1 MLVKITLKLTIR
13 RRPIQVNH
21 RLEKLAGWLKHEQME
36 LAMIQDPANLF
47 YLTGFECEPH
57 ERLIA
62 LFAFPGEEPFMIL
75 PKMEMDRLKDSGWT
89 YGITAYE
96 DTDNPWDAISSLLDD
111 RKLLPFQSA
120 AVEPDHLSYARAQS
134 LLRLSPEAK
143 LISISSQLEAMRAV
157 KDETEIQS
165 AKKAA
170 RFADMAVETGI
181 EALKPGCTEL
191 EVVARI
197 EYEMKGQGIR
207 EMSFST
213 MVLFGEKSGDP
224 HGIPGTRRLQEGDLV
239 LFDLGVIVEGYASD
253 ITRTVAFGSI
263 SEEANRIYETVRKA
277 QEAALAQCR
286 PQTPMMEVDRAAR
299 RVIGEA
305 GYGAHFPHRIG
316 HGLGISTHEYP
327 SLHGNNS
334 DLLSEGMIITVEP
347 GIYVPGIGG
356 VRIEDDLVIT
366 AEGHQVLTRF
376 PKELQIVK

>member
-1 MLVKITLKLTIR
+1 MH
-13 RRPIQVNH
+13 VNH
-21 RLEKLAGWLKHEQME
+21 RLEKLSGWLKHEQIE

-57 ERLIA
+57 ERLIS
-62 LFAFPGEEPFMIL
+62 LFAFPEQEPFIIL
-75 PKMEMDRLKDSGWT
+75 PKLEMDRLKDSGWA
-89 YGITAYE
+89 YGITPYE
-96 DTDNPWDAISSLLDD
+96 DTDNPWEAIHSLLND
-111 RKLLPFQSA
+111 RKLLPFQSV
-120 AVEPDHLSYARAQS
+120 AVEPDHLSYNRSQA
-134 LLRLSPEAK
+134 LLQLSPEAK
-143 LISISSQLEAMRAV
+143 LLSLSPQLEAMRAI

-165 AKKAA
+165 AAKAA
-170 RFADMAVETGI
+170 RFADLAVETGI

-197 EYEMKGQGIR
+197 EYEMKRQGIR

-224 HGIPGTRRLQEGDLV
+224 HGKPGTRKLQEGDLV

-253 ITRTVAFGSI
+253 ITRTVAFRSI
-263 SEEANRIYETVRKA
+263 GEEANRIYETVRRA
-277 QEAALAQCR
+277 QEAALDQCR
-286 PQTPMMEVDRAAR
+286 PQTPMMEVDQAAR
-299 RVIGEA
+299 QVITEA
-305 GYGAHFPHRIG
+305 GYGPQFSHRIG
-316 HGLGISTHEYP
+316 HGLGISSHEYP
-327 SLHGNNS
+327 SLHGKNK

-366 AEGHQVLTRF
+366 ADGHQVLTRF